1 MVDSLHN
8 TVISGTYIHPDLV
21 PALAMWIS
29 PDFHLK
35 ACKILNEYITK
46 YWKDNSDKLMDKC
59 NQMVKEMEKKS
70 SENNDMA
77 SVVEGLLDDVV
88 PKPKNEN
95 LLQTFLLFKLN
106 NPQHKFQF
114 ATSRCQKRGV
124 NKAKKRI
131 FAKHPDAQIIFEMG
145 YTPNAMNLNNVIK
158 DKLNSEQ
165 DTKMIGNE
173 IECMNEDVENTVLD
187 NVKNIVSSILV
198 I

>member
-1 MVDSLHN
+1 
-8 TVISGTYIHPDLV
+8 V

-29 PDFHLK
+29 PAFHLK
-35 ACKILNEYITK
+35 ACKILNEYIVK
-46 YWKDNSDKLMDKC
+46 FWKENSDKLMDKC
-59 NQMVKEMEKKS
+59 TQMAKEIEDKS
-70 SENNDMA
+70 KQNDDMA
-77 SVVEGLLDDVV
+77 SVVEGLLDNVV
-88 PKPKNEN
+88 HKPKNDK

-114 ATSRCQKRGV
+114 ATARCQKRGV
-124 NKAKKRI
+124 VKVKKRI
-131 FAKHPDAQIIFEMG
+131 IAKHPEAQVIFEMG

-158 DKLNSEQ
+158 DKLNSDA